1 MLMPRFFNDYSL
13 FDDLFDN
20 VSSNTNM
27 NCDIQEFENNYL
39 IDFELPGF
47 KKENIK
53 AELKNGYLIVSA
65 SRSDEDEENNGNYI
79 RRERFMGT
87 TSRSFYVGENI
98 TQEDINAKYENGI
111 LTLSIPKKEKVQ
123 QVENK
128 HYISID

>member
-13 FDDLFDN
+13 FDDIFDT
-20 VSSNTNM
+20 VSSNSNM
-27 NCDIQEFENNYL
+27 NCDIQEFDHNYV

-53 AELKNGYLIVSA
+53 AELKNGYLVVSA
-65 SRSDEDEENNGNYI
+65 SRTDEDVSEGNYI

-87 TSRSFYVGENI
+87 TTRSFYVGDNI
-98 TQEDINAKYENGI
+98 AQEDINAKYENGI
-111 LTLSIPKKEKVQ
+111 LTLTIPKKEKVQ

>member
-13 FDDLFDN
+13 FDDIFDT
-20 VSSNTNM
+20 VSSNSNM
-27 NCDIQEFENNYL
+27 NCDIQEFDHNYV

-53 AELKNGYLIVSA
+53 AELKNGYLVVSA
-65 SRSDEDEENNGNYI
+65 SRTDEDVSEGNYI

-87 TSRSFYVGENI
+87 TTRSFYVGDNI

-111 LTLSIPKKEKVQ
+111 LTLTIPKKEKVQ